1 MNLSMSPEFKLREPM
16 AKDRP
21 KAIVGRFF
29 SLQNGRV
36 GQYLSPRV
44 LVVRQPF
51 RSDPNDLYCFGFKQ
65 AKAAA
70 HFAKHLAYRG
80 YSYELLSNGWTDHPY
95 EIRVSL
101 PLQKAKILT
110 QTLAFWDRQHP

>member
-1 MNLSMSPEFKLREPM
+1 MNLSINLLANPELKLKKP
-16 AKDRP
+16 
-21 KAIVGRFF
+21 IVGRFF

-51 RSDPNDLYCFGFKQ
+51 RSDPNYVHCFGFEQSKS
-65 AKAAA
+65 AAR
-70 HFAKHLAYRG
+70 FAKHLAYRG
-80 YSYELLSNGWTDHPY
+80 YSYELLCNGWTHQPY

-101 PLQKAKILT
+101 PLQNAKLLT
-110 QTLAFWDRQHP
+110 QTLAFWDRQQA

>member
-1 MNLSMSPEFKLREPM
+1 MNLSMNPEFKLRKP
-16 AKDRP
+16 
-21 KAIVGRFF
+21 IVGRFF

-51 RSDPNDLYCFGFKQ
+51 RSAPNDLHCFGFEQ

-70 HFAKHLAYRG
+70 RFAKHLAYRG
-80 YSYELLSNGWTDHPY
+80 YSYELLLNGWTHQPY

-101 PLQKAKILT
+101 PLQNAKLLT
-110 QTLAFWDRQHP
+110 QTLAFWDRQQP